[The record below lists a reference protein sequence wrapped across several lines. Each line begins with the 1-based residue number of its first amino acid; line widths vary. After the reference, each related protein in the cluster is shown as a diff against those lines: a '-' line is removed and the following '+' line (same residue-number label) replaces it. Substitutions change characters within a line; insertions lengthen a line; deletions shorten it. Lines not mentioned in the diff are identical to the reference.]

1 MSKKNTLGL
10 CKGVWKTMRMK
21 GILISKWHWTRSDA
35 DKVSRRE
42 VLDMTR
48 YINEAMFRG
57 EVGAKLAINIANGV
71 RLQRVNEDKDNHS
84 TSEGASSPFAIFHF
98 IFLLLFLLHRSK

>member
-1 MSKKNTLGL
+1 MALDAL
-10 CKGVWKTMRMK
+10 
-21 GILISKWHWTRSDA
+21 SDA

-71 RLQRVNEDKDNHS
+71 RLEHISEYKDSIRQARVPPPQ
-84 TSEGASSPFAIFHF
+84 GQV
-98 IFLLLFLLHRSK
+98 LWVSKQS

>member
-1 MSKKNTLGL
+1 MQRSLEDNAHERHTYIQMTLDAL
-10 CKGVWKTMRMK
+10 
-21 GILISKWHWTRSDA
+21 SDA

-98 IFLLLFLLHRSK
+98 IFLLLFLLHRSN